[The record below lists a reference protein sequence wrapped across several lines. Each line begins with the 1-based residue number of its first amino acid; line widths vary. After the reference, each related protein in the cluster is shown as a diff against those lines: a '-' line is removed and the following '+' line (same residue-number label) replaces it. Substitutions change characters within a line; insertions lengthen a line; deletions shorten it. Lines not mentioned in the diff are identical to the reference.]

1 MLYPS
6 VQQLTNNK
14 INRYALVI
22 ATAKGARIITDKT
35 VREREE
41 AEMRRDTKESKP
53 VLTPDSVNEKAVSI
67 TIDKMLSGEFKIRL
81 NKDISK

>member
-41 AEMRRDTKESKP
+41 AEMRRDTKESNP
-53 VLTPDSVNEKAVSI
+53 VITPASVNEKAVSI